1 MVYPDGM
8 SSVTWHDRPELTD
21 PVALLAFEGWND
33 GGEAATMALR
43 HAWEALDA
51 EPVASIDHEEYADFQ
66 VTRPTIVVDGAGA
79 RHVEWPSTDFA
90 VARASGRDLVL
101 VLGEEPRL
109 RWRSFCDEVGT
120 TLADLGVRR
129 VVAMGAFI
137 GQVPHT
143 LPTPIIGVAD
153 DDVRHANELLP
164 SSYSGPTGIVGVL
177 NSTLRD
183 HGLDVVGLWAATP
196 HYLAGNENPKAAQAL
211 LAKAAGVLDL
221 DLKAHE
227 LLPIVDAWV
236 QQVSK
241 AMKESDELSGYVE
254 TLEASTDR
262 FEEGDDLVE
271 EIERFLREGDA

>member
-1 MVYPDGM
+1 M
-8 SSVTWHDRPELTD
+8 SSVTWHDRPDLEE
-21 PVALLAFEGWND
+21 PVAVMAFEGWND

-43 HAWEALDA
+43 HAWESLDA
-51 EPVASIDHEEYADFQ
+51 APVATLDHEEYADFQ
-66 VTRPTIVVDGAGA
+66 VSRPTIVVDGAGA
-79 RHVEWPSTDFA
+79 RHVDWPATEFG
-90 VARASGRDLVL
+90 VVTASGRDVVL

-109 RWRSFCDEVGT
+109 RWRAFCDEVAD
-120 TLADLGVRR
+120 TLEALGVRR
-129 VVAMGAFI
+129 LVALGAFI

-143 LPTPIIGVAD
+143 LPTPIIGVAPD
-153 DDVRHANELLP
+153 ETRSDHELLP

-177 NSTLRD
+177 NAALPQR
-183 HGLDVVGLWAATP
+183 GIDVVGLWAATP

-211 LAKAAGVLDL
+211 LAKASAVLDV

-241 AMKESDELSGYVE
+241 AMKESDELAGYVE
-254 TLEASTDR
+254 TLEASTER

-271 EIERFLREGDA
+271 EIERFLREGDG